1 MISFNYENDF
11 ELQNEDQIS
20 NWISKV
26 ILSENKKEGDINYI
40 FCDDEYLLNL
50 KPLAVQVSI
59 TSLLASAALR
69 HKSLLFSGL
78 NNGLAAYKAAR
89 AFNAKAA

>member
-1 MISFNYENDF
+1 MLPLYRRTKIISLF
-11 ELQNEDQIS
+11 DQLLGPHNS
-20 NWISKV
+20 
-26 ILSENKKEGDINYI
+26 
-40 FCDDEYLLNL
+40 EYLLNL